1 MGRWR
6 RPWQRG
12 LWKETERGERKNKT
26 KTLSAHIHTRRTHAR
41 GRGKTGSTREGAPRR
56 RFIPSSSLRV
66 PLPVG
71 RAPFFSAS
79 AGETPPPL
87 KSSSK
92 EKHSPFLLLTF
103 LPGWL
108 NQVTTFLAHHL
119 WKCPFGTT
127 LLWRTMALLSLSR
140 SSRSL
145 SGRSRPLAWC
155 SYDRHSSPAKL
166 TFFKQLL
173 RSIAAI
179 GKQWGSAG
187 HINNKGFLLWGAF
200 SGAFL
205 GGGGEIVSR
214 RKCFGERR
222 SSRKR
227 RENTKVDFPC

>member
-1 MGRWR
+1 
-6 RPWQRG
+6 
-12 LWKETERGERKNKT
+12 
-26 KTLSAHIHTRRTHAR
+26 
-41 GRGKTGSTREGAPRR
+41 
-56 RFIPSSSLRV
+56 
-66 PLPVG
+66 
-71 RAPFFSAS
+71 
-79 AGETPPPL
+79 
-87 KSSSK
+87 
-92 EKHSPFLLLTF
+92 
-103 LPGWL
+103 
-108 NQVTTFLAHHL
+108 
-119 WKCPFGTT
+119 
-127 LLWRTMALLSLSR
+127 MALLSLSR

-222 SSRKR
+222 SSRNTSRKHQSRFPLLTHPPPAAALRKTEFAAPTEVREGEGKLQGR
-227 RENTKVDFPC
+227 RLETQRNRSERWRYASVREWDGGAWCGGDDHREPDRPRRDPPPPSTGPEPSPTTRPSLLGTHLFSP

>member
-12 LWKETERGERKNKT
+12 LCKETEREEQNENLVSTHTYATYARERENR
-26 KTLSAHIHTRRTHAR
+26 ID
-41 GRGKTGSTREGAPRR
+41 EG
-56 RFIPSSSLRV
+56 
-66 PLPVG
+66 G
-71 RAPFFSAS
+71 RAGTEVHSIIVHSGSPSRRSRALLLCV
-79 AGETPPPL
+79 GWRTPSHEVVVRL
-87 KSSSK
+87 KK
-92 EKHSPFLLLTF
+92 KHSPFLLLTF